1 MSVLHFPE
9 PAPIPDATERQL
21 ALDITQSFIIEA
33 PAGSGKT
40 GLLIQRLLKLLASES
55 VTDPAQILAIT
66 FTRKATHEMRDR
78 VLAQLA
84 AAHHDIPEASDFDR
98 ATRPLAQAA
107 LARDRALS
115 WNLLDHPDRLNIST
129 IDSLCTQIARWLP
142 ILSGAGGQSPTEDA
156 SDLYTQAARQTLALL
171 GSQNHALSQ
180 ALELLI
186 LHRDGDLANCESL
199 IAEMLAWRDQWG
211 NLIPL
216 TGEQL
221 TDDYLETQTLPR
233 IEKALEQAIC
243 RALTRLDALMP
254 PALCHELADLAR
266 RMSAAEGYEGAAS
279 PIALC
284 RELTSAPGTAAH
296 DLEHW
301 RALAKIVLT
310 KSEQTFRKPTGMQS
324 RYMGFELSKQHKAEL
339 IEIIPNL
346 AEVPGL
352 HEALCALTT
361 LPPLT
366 YPAEQWLITKAL
378 FRVLSHALVELQLV
392 FSQTGLCDF
401 TEFSLLARA
410 ALVETSS
417 SDDLA
422 ASTGFNLQHLLV
434 DEMQD
439 TSTSQYDLI
448 RLLTRNWDAHSQTVF
463 LVGDPKQSIYLFR
476 QARVARFIET
486 LNSRRLGDLP
496 LTPLYLTT
504 NFRSQANLVASF
516 NETFTT
522 IFPAP
527 DPEQNRV
534 PHLGEA
540 RVGSGARLGSSD
552 PELVPYRPAHAHR
565 ARTEGP
571 DLVWHPTPI
580 PYSADSK
587 SHLHQVQTSQS
598 AAEIRTIIQSWRTRP
613 LPPNRTK
620 PWTIAVL
627 VRNRKHLLEVVKS
640 FKSSSEARRLG
651 SEARKNP
658 VIRSEARSA
667 QSKDS
672 ETASFNT
679 AAGRLPTPNPIAAT
693 TDSIPYRAIKTEP
706 LAERQEVLDLL
717 TLTRALLH
725 PADRTAWLALLRTP
739 FCGLTLADLHLLAG
753 ADDPAFKHE
762 TILELLNNRG
772 DLLSEDAIARLEP
785 FYSVITAALAQ
796 RGILPLAQL
805 VHRTWRAFGA
815 EAFTTHDEQTNI
827 NLYLQLVDELESEQ
841 EPLTIGRLESRI
853 KRLFAAPST
862 VPDAVDLMT
871 IHNAKGLEW
880 DVVLI
885 PELESSSGKNHS
897 RLLNWL
903 EIETG
908 SDPDP
913 DVAHGI
919 IAPVAPKGAESQ
931 ALNQWIRSIESSREA
946 AERKRLFYV
955 ACTRAKEELHLFAAP
970 ARTSKGELTMAY
982 DSLLKA
988 AWPAAQPIFEAYNS
1002 EAEQEPGNLDAIA
1015 AAANL
1020 TLVPPATPRLIHRIP
1035 LSAFAT
1041 NSGAPEPALSLS
1053 KGHDSETWVGP
1064 SQSSI
1069 FIRPEGSFEA
1079 RILGNTTHTFLE
1091 LLTQRAADGQSFESL
1106 QSDVKTWP
1114 TRIQTLLRAAGLAPE
1129 SIPTATS
1136 TILRSL
1142 TRTLEDPHGRW
1153 LLTPHPEASTETS
1166 ISTPASGETQTIRL
1180 DRTFLAGPE
1189 PLTTGTTHLWIV
1201 DYKTGSHAAE
1211 GLEAFLAQQK
1221 CLYAPQL
1228 EAYATHLA
1236 QRGLPIRLALYYP
1249 ALPKLL
1255 WWEPVLGSQSANR
1268 G

>member
-1 MSVLHFPE
+1 MSLLHFPE
-9 PAPIPDATERQL
+9 PAPIPDAHERQL
-21 ALDITQSFIIEA
+21 ALDITESFIIEA

-78 VLAQLA
+78 VLEQLA
-84 AAHHDIPEASDFDR
+84 NAKTQTFPKDFDR
-98 ATRPLAQAA
+98 ATRPLAEAA
-107 LARDRALS
+107 LARDRALG

-129 IDSLCTQIARWLP
+129 IDSLCTQIARSLP
-142 ILSGAGGQSPTEDA
+142 ILSGAGGQSPTEDV

-171 GSQNHALSQ
+171 GSQNHAVSQ
-180 ALELLI
+180 ALELLL

-254 PALCHELADLAR
+254 PALCHELAHLAR
-266 RMSAAEGYEGAAS
+266 RMSSAEGYEGADS

-284 RELTSAPGTAAH
+284 RELTSAPGTAPH

-301 RALAKIVLT
+301 RALAKLVLT
-310 KSEQTFRKPTGMQS
+310 KSETFRKPTGMQS
-324 RYMGFELSKQHKAEL
+324 RFMGFHLSKQHKAEL
-339 IEIIPNL
+339 TNIIPNL
-346 AEVPGL
+346 EAVPGL
-352 HEALCALTT
+352 REALCALTT

-378 FRVLSHALVELQLV
+378 FRVLSHALIELQLV

-410 ALVETSS
+410 ALLETSS

-448 RLLTRNWDAHSQTVF
+448 RLLTQRWDAHSQTVF

-476 QARVARFIET
+476 QARVARFIDT

-534 PHLGEA
+534 PPLGEA
-540 RVGSGARLGSSD
+540 RVGSGARVGSSD

-565 ARTEGP
+565 ARTDGP

-580 PYSADSK
+580 PYSPDTK
-587 SHLHQVQTSQS
+587 SHLHQVQTSQN
-598 AAEIRTIIQSWRTRP
+598 AAEIRTIVQSWRNRS
-613 LPPNRTK
+613 LPPGRTK

-640 FKSSSEARRLG
+640 FKSSSEAR
-651 SEARKNP
+651 KNP

-667 QSKDS
+667 QSKDP

-679 AAGRLPTPNPIAAT
+679 AARLLPTPNPIAAT

-753 ADDPAFKHE
+753 ADDPAFKHQ

-772 DLLSEDAIARLEP
+772 DLLSGDAIARLEP
-785 FYSVITAALAQ
+785 FYSVITTALAQ
-796 RGILPLAQL
+796 RGILPLSQL

-815 EAFTTHDEQTNI
+815 EAFTTHDELNNI
-827 NLYLQLVDELESEQ
+827 NLYLQLLDELESEQ
-841 EPLTIGRLESRI
+841 EPLTIARLESRI

-871 IHNAKGLEW
+871 IHHAKGLEW

-885 PELESSSGKNHS
+885 PELESSSGKNHT

-931 ALNQWIRSIESSREA
+931 ALNQWIRSIESGREA

-988 AWPAAQPIFEAYNS
+988 AWPAAQPIFVAQA
-1002 EAEQEPGNLDAIA
+1002 AEPEIVADQEPGALDAIA
-1015 AAANL
+1015 AAAHL
-1020 TLVPPATPRLIHRIP
+1020 TLVPPPPERLIQRIP

-1041 NSGAPEPALSLS
+1041 NPGAPEPALSLS
-1053 KGHDSETWVGP
+1053 KGLDSETWVRQP
-1064 SQSSI
+1064 QLSTQTTYT
-1069 FIRPEGSFEA
+1069 RPEGSFEA

-1091 LLTQRAADGQSFESL
+1091 LLTQRAATGQPFESL
-1106 QSDVKTWP
+1106 QSDLKTWP

-1129 SIPTATS
+1129 FIPTATS

-1166 ISTPASGETQTIRL
+1166 ISTTTETIRL

-1221 CLYAPQL
+1221 SLYAPQL
-1228 EAYATHLA
+1228 ETYATHLA
-1236 QRGLPIRLALYYP
+1236 QLGLPVRLALYYP
-1249 ALPKLL
+1249 TLPALL
-1255 WWEPVLGSQSANR
+1255 WWPFQPGL
-1268 G
+1268 